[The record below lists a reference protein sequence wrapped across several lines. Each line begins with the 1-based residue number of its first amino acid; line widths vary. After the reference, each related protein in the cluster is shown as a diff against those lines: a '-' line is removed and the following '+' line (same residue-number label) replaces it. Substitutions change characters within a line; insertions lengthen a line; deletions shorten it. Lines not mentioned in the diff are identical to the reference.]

1 MQLDDT
7 MLVTLTGAGISML
20 VPLGLEVTSDDH
32 PAALLMDD
40 EPAGPLGDD
49 LVPRFLAVRR
59 WQANFPHCFTP
70 TAAAEVFL
78 HASGS
83 TSRWTGDMA
92 EVRSDGRSVVLR
104 FFTEDWIDDDDGSI
118 TALCCGFVGVA
129 DLGDS
134 LVVYRAS
141 WDALD
146 HEADAAMRWAVQS
159 ARYLT
164 REDLAVSRV
173 SIFHPVLLVSVDI
186 PDGWDGDA
194 DTHSLTL
201 TAPGRRWHLVGQDHI
216 DYAEV
221 LDALAQRGGTIT
233 EEREVIT
240 QAFASE
246 FEVSLWGSPQGPC
259 GIVSGGSPFIRAVV
273 QGEVD
278 DPAWRGELLDI
289 TASLRIHPSLT

>member
-7 MLVTLTGAGISML
+7 MLVTLVGAGISML
-20 VPLGLEVTSDDH
+20 APLGLEVTSDEH
-32 PAALLMDD
+32 PMALLMDD
-40 EPAGPLGDD
+40 APAGPLRDD

-70 TAAAEVFL
+70 AAAAEVFL

-83 TSRWTGDMA
+83 TSRWTGEVA
-92 EVRSDGRSVVLR
+92 ELRSDGRSVMLR
-104 FFTEDWIDDDDGSI
+104 FFDEDWIDDGSI
-118 TALCCGFVGVA
+118 TALCRGFVGVA

-146 HEADAAMRWAVQS
+146 HDADASMRWAVQS

-164 REDLAVSRV
+164 FEDLAVPRT
-173 SIFHPVLLVSVDI
+173 SIFHPALLVSVEL

-201 TAPGRRWHLVGQDHI
+201 TAPGRMWQIRSREGVE
-216 DYAEV
+216 YAEV
-221 LDALAQRGGTIT
+221 LDALTQRGATIT
-233 EEREVIT
+233 EEGEVIT

-246 FEVSLWGSPQGPC
+246 FEVSLWGTPHGSC
-259 GIVSGGSPFIRAVV
+259 GIVSSGSPFIRAVV

-289 TASLRIHPSLT
+289 TASLRVHPSLT